1 MEEPTNEYDG
11 PNPLEQ
17 LAEKVRILVEKG
29 EFPLAVEK
37 LTQPGV
43 EKLRKFARGSQP
55 KPSQRQAPDRIGRI
69 ERAILKNPAWSD
81 HDLAKLLRVGK
92 ASVWRT
98 RRDMNGGAR

>member
-1 MEEPTNEYDG
+1 MDEPMNEYEG

-29 EFPLAVEK
+29 EFPLAIQR
-37 LTQPGV
+37 LTAPGV
-43 EKLRKFARGSQP
+43 ESLRKYARGSEPTQT
-55 KPSQRQAPDRIGRI
+55 KKQGLERIGRI

-81 HDLAKLLRVGK
+81 YDLAKVLRVGK
-92 ASVWRT
+92 GTVWRI